1 MILNCSSLAGC
12 CSDPGLSK
20 ILSIIRSLFVIIQVV
35 VPIILIV
42 MGTIQLIKMISNP
55 DDKKSVKSLYNKF
68 IAAAIVFLLP
78 SIVNLS
84 LNTISLGVDLDN
96 YEVLA
101 CWNSASRSL
110 PSGSGKYISKDNDK
124 KQPST
129 SVVIKADDYKG
140 STSGNTI
147 GGNTI
152 TGNNSKDVES
162 FMNAVKNTAEYAKAH
177 NYHYGNSTKL
187 PPTSDGL
194 ISCDRLA
201 SKALWDIGY
210 TDQRTG
216 GEVCSTLESYLTK
229 HGWKKSTSVNSIK
242 YGSIVLITRGSG
254 VAHVYVAVSYDP
266 RSGTVVKYDEGA
278 EWRVHAAQP
287 FKEGQ
292 SQSSIYA
299 VFNMS

>member
-12 CSDPGLSK
+12 CSDPGLSRF
-20 ILSIIRSLFVIIQVV
+20 LSIIQTFFVIIQVI

-42 MGTIQLIKMISNP
+42 MGTIQLIKMVSNP
-55 DDKKSVKSLYNKF
+55 DDKKGVKSLYNKF
-68 IAAAIVFLLP
+68 IAAIVVFLLP
-78 SIVNLS
+78 SLVNLS
-84 LNTISLGVDLDN
+84 LNIISLGVDLDN

-101 CWNSASRSL
+101 CWNSASKNNSN
-110 PSGSGKYISKDNDK
+110 GKYIAKEKDDK
-124 KQPST
+124 KTKT
-129 SVVIKADDYKG
+129 SVVINIDDYNGTSNG
-140 STSGNTI
+140 STTNS
-147 GGNTI
+147 
-152 TGNNSKDVES
+152 SKDVES
-162 FMNAVKNTAEYAKAH
+162 FMKAVKNIAEYARLH

-216 GEVCSTLESYLTK
+216 GEVCSTLDSYLTK

-254 VAHVYVAVSYDP
+254 VAHVYVAVSYD
-266 RSGTVVKYDEGA
+266 SKNKTVVKYDEGA
-278 EWRVHAAQP
+278 EWRVHANQP
-287 FKEGQ
+287 FREGQ
-292 SQSSIYA
+292 DQTSIYA